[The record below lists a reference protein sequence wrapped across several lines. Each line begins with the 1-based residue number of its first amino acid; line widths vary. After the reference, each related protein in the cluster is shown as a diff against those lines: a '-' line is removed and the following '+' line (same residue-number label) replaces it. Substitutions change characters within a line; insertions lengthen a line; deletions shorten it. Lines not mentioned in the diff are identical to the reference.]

1 MIIKIPKGTAIAFRN
16 PQILCVD
23 TKRVTLERA
32 LTNLYMKIFA
42 QGAPLTLAYKKEHD
56 IDSLEGFVKN
66 LEDDGLISGASEN
79 LDAIEDW
86 LRSSLLD
93 MIYRGNMVKEKVA
106 TLRPMH
112 LLSFRVQNKKYCR
125 DYNTSDQ
132 LYVMLR
138 HNKEVLEGLSKYL
151 SKGWDKDAN
160 DIVSS
165 VDLDVDTAGILF
177 LTKNMKERKGVA
189 TSIDTTRPFL
199 VQQTEIFN
207 DDIRR
212 LLMYQDKLPRSV
224 FIDYLKILCGFHLA
238 LYTMKLVYLL
248 PKMVEAGTKDVKDD
262 WSMVVDATDN
272 LDSLVS
278 KFACKDA
285 EIMSNSFRDYVRATY
300 KINIMQKSLSND
312 GKDASIENALDYIHN
327 HLDDY
332 KTEFKVILNNLIGD
346 NELDKETDDET
357 SLSEMLQYFDET
369 DYFNKYV
376 YIMEKSNLG
385 TSQYKYLRE
394 FLDAVSMKNSASKLL
409 ADGRSRRHS
418 RRGAIGSK
426 LLETLVQ
433 ILVLNDNGHGG
444 YYSESLSI
452 SELAARIRNRYGL
465 IIDGI
470 REPRFAN
477 ADVETNE
484 AFKENM
490 DAFKDKLRQ
499 IGFYSDLSDA
509 YILQK
514 IRPRYNF
521 DEK

>member
-1 MIIKIPKGTAIAFRN
+1 MIIKRGTVIAFRN
-16 PQILCVD
+16 PQLFCVN
-23 TKRVTLERA
+23 TKRVSLERA
-32 LTNLYMKIFA
+32 LTNLYMKIYA
-42 QGAPLTLAYKKEHD
+42 QGAPLTLAYKKEHN
-56 IDSLEGFVKN
+56 IDSLKGFIKN
-66 LEDDGLISGASEN
+66 LEEEGIIVGGQEN
-79 LDAIEDW
+79 TDAVEDW

-93 MIYRGNMVKEKVA
+93 MVFRGNMVKEKVA

-138 HNKEVLEGLSKYL
+138 HNKEVMQGLSKYL
-151 SKGWDKDAN
+151 SKGWDKDSKS
-160 DIVSS
+160 IVTSE
-165 VDLDVDTAGILF
+165 DLDVDTAGILM
-177 LTKNMKERKGVA
+177 LTKALKESKGVV
-189 TSIDTTRPFL
+189 TSIDETKPFL
-199 VQQTEIFN
+199 THQTEVFN

-212 LLMYQDKLPRSV
+212 LLMYQDNLPRSV
-224 FIDYLKILCGFHLA
+224 FIDYLRILCGFHLT

-248 PKMVEAGTKDVKDD
+248 PKMVEAGTREVEDD
-262 WSMVVDATDN
+262 WSMVVDVTDN
-272 LDSLVS
+272 LNSLVS

-285 EIMSNSFRDYVRATY
+285 EIMANSFRDYVRATY
-300 KINIMQKSLSND
+300 KINILQKSLQDDN
-312 GKDASIENALDYIHN
+312 KDSSIENALKFIHDLPDEYN
-327 HLDDY
+327 IEY
-332 KTEFKVILNNLIGD
+332 KVTLNSIIRE
-346 NELDKETDDET
+346 NELDKEKDDET
-357 SLSEMLQYFDET
+357 HLSDLLQYFDEG

-376 YIMEKSNLG
+376 YLLEKSNLG

-394 FLDAVSMKNSASKLL
+394 FIDAVSMKNTPSKLL
-409 ADGRSRRHS
+409 ADGKGKRHP
-418 RRGAIGSK
+418 RRGALGSK

-452 SELAARIRNRYGL
+452 SDLAARIRERYGL